1 MADQTTLSRRKM
13 LGVAGAAVGTAAGA
27 ALFKAYGA
35 PAAASGTNGVNLY
48 LSILSDA
55 MTGKKNWPAYV
66 PADPTVPAYTLVT
79 VRIVNFDG
87 GDQVPDSFPYLK
99 VSGVAGGQA
108 TMQAL
113 TATDPNA
120 PGTSQT
126 YSTLASDNLG
136 HTFTV
141 ADLNLNVPVPGT
153 SIVTFTFNS
162 GKPGSHQWACHAPCG
177 TDPEGVGGPMI
188 RPGYMVGTLHV
199 V

>member
-13 LGVAGAAVGTAAGA
+13 LGVAGVALSSLAGA
-27 ALFKAYGA
+27 ALLEACGA

-48 LSILSDA
+48 MSILSDA

-66 PADPTVPAYTLVT
+66 PADLTVPANTQVT

-87 GDQVPDSFPYLK
+87 GDQVDDNFPYLK
-99 VSGVAGGQA
+99 VSGVVGGTA
-108 TMQAL
+108 TAQPL

-120 PGTSQT
+120 AGPSQT
-126 YSTLASDNLG
+126 YSTLPSDNLG

-153 SIVTFTFNS
+153 AIVSFTFNS

-177 TDPEGVGGPMI
+177 TDPNGVGGPMI
-188 RPGYMVGTLHV
+188 RPGYMVGTLRV

>member
-1 MADQTTLSRRKM
+1 MADQMTLSRRKV

-35 PAAASGTNGVNLY
+35 PAAAGGTNGVNLY

-66 PADPTVPAYTLVT
+66 PADLTVPAYTLVT

-87 GDQVPDSFPYLK
+87 GDQVADSFPYLK
-99 VSGVAGGQA
+99 VSGVVGGTVTAQP
-108 TMQAL
+108 L

-120 PGTSQT
+120 AGPSQT

-141 ADLNLNVPVPGT
+141 SDLNLNVPVPGT
-153 SIVTFTFNS
+153 AIVTFTFNS
-162 GKPGSHQWACHAPCG
+162 GKPGSHAWQCNAPCG
-177 TDPEGVGGPMI
+177 TDPEGAGGPMI